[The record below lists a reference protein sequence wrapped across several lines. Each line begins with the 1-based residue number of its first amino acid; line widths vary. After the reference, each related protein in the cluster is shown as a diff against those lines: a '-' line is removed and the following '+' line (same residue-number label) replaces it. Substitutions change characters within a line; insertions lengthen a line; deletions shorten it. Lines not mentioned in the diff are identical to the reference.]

1 MPAAFVKHE
10 RPLTQADVRAIRK
23 LRADGK
29 LTERELARAF
39 GVLPTTIHRVSRP
52 VEPRWAS
59 QSQTLH
65 LDRPPSATRHGPL
78 TG

>member
-1 MPAAFVKHE
+1 MPTVVKHE

-23 LRADGK
+23 LRVEGK

-39 GVLPTTIHRVSRP
+39 GVFPTTIHRVSRP

-59 QSQTLH
+59 QSQTLLH
-65 LDRPPSATRHGPL
+65 LDRPPARMGR
-78 TG
+78 